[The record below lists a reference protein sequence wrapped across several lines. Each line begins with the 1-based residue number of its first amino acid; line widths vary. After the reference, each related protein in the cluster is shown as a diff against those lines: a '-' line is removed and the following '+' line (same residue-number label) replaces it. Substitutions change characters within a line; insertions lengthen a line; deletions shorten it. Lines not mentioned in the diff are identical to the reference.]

1 MDCHSKNGNIYETTS
16 FNMELFFELS
26 LDLFGVAGFDG
37 YFKRINP
44 ALKKVLG
51 YPDEI
56 LYGRPINSFVHQE
69 DLEATVETRNY
80 IISDGTP
87 LLNFE
92 NRYITHSGDI
102 IWLSWTSVPA
112 KEEGLIYAVAKNITH
127 KKKLEADRNALIAK
141 LTQSNEKLKE
151 LTFTTSHDLRSPVNN
166 LLSIFSIL
174 EESRMEPSE
183 ILEFIELMKHSTAG
197 LKNTLD
203 TYVDNLSQ
211 KDVLTVLV
219 EQLDLHEVMGKVK
232 NSIKSLIEI
241 SNTKIM
247 ADFSAT
253 DQVKFNGAYLESIF
267 LNMFTNSIKYAK
279 PGSHAIIM
287 VSTRISNGSTQL
299 VFEDNGIGFDM
310 ERIGDKIFGFRE
322 TFHNNADSKGIGLYL
337 VHNHVTSLGGKIDI
351 ESEPNNGTRFIIT
364 FRK

>member
-1 MDCHSKNGNIYETTS
+1 MDCQSKNEHAYELTS
-16 FNMELFFELS
+16 FKMELFFELS
-26 LDLFGVAGFDG
+26 LDLFSVAGFDG
-37 YFKRINP
+37 YFKRVNP

-56 LYGRPINSFVHQE
+56 LYGRPINSFIHKE

-80 IISDGTP
+80 IISDGIP

-127 KKKLEADRNALIAK
+127 KKKLEADRNALITK

-174 EESRMEPSE
+174 EESTMDPVE
-183 ILEFIELMKHSTAG
+183 ILEFIQLMKHSTEG
-197 LKNTLD
+197 LKHTLD
-203 TYVDNLSQ
+203 TYVDNLSE

-219 EQLDLHEVMGKVK
+219 EQIDLQEVLGKVK
-232 NSIKSLIEI
+232 NSIKSLIET
-241 SNTKIM
+241 SNTRIM
-247 ADFSAT
+247 ADFSVF
-253 DQVKFNGAYLESIF
+253 DQVKFNRSYLESIF

-279 PGSHAIIM
+279 PGSNAIIS
-287 VSTRISNGSTQL
+287 VSTRINQGSPQL
-299 VFEDNGIGFDM
+299 IFEDNGMGFDM
-310 ERIGDKIFGFRE
+310 KRIGDKVFGFRE

-351 ESEPNNGTRFIIT
+351 ESEPNKGTKFTIT
-364 FRK
+364 LK

>member
-1 MDCHSKNGNIYETTS
+1 MDCYSKKQNFYETTS
-16 FNMELFFELS
+16 FKMELFFDLS
-26 LDLFGVAGFDG
+26 LDLFSVAGFDG

-80 IISDGTP
+80 IISDGIP

-127 KKKLEADRNALIAK
+127 KKKLEADRNALITK

-166 LLSIFSIL
+166 LLSLFSIFNA
-174 EESRMEPSE
+174 SNMEKSE
-183 ILEFIELMKHSTAG
+183 ILEFIELMQLSTER
-197 LKNTLD
+197 LKSTLD
-203 TYVDNLSQ
+203 GYVDNLSK
-211 KDVLTVLV
+211 KDVLTVEV
-219 EQLDLHEVMGKVK
+219 EPLDLERILKKVV
-232 NSIKSLIEI
+232 NSIRSLIET
-241 SNTKIM
+241 SNTLVQV
-247 ADFSAT
+247 DFS
-253 DQVKFNGAYLESIF
+253 DCKEIHYNEAYLESIF
-267 LNMFTNSIKYAK
+267 LNMFTNSIKYAM
-279 PGSHAIIM
+279 PGSPAIIS
-287 VSTRISNGSTQL
+287 VSTKIRNGSTQL

-310 ERIGDKIFGFRE
+310 EKVGDKVFGFRE
-322 TFHNNADSKGIGLYL
+322 TFHSNTDSKGIGLYL
-337 VHNHVTSLGGKIDI
+337 VHNHVTALGGKIEI
-351 ESEPNNGTRFIIT
+351 ESKPCQGTRFTIT
-364 FRK
+364 LKG